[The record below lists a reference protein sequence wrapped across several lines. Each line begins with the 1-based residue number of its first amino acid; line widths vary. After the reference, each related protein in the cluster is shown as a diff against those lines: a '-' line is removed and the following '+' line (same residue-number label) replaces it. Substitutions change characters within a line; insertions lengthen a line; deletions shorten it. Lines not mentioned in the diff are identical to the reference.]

1 MVRKQRAWGALV
13 RRGNVQRR
21 TKESV
26 PIFNKTELSM
36 DRIVEDV
43 MRITYVYVATVD
55 GRILVP
61 PFKAGQSLGGDC

>member
-1 MVRKQRAWGALV
+1 M
-13 RRGNVQRR
+13 RRGNVQTR
-21 TKESV
+21 TEESV

-61 PFKAGQSLGGDC
+61 PTEELWSPPLRRASPLVRGVSVL